1 MEQVCR
7 VWVRATLLLGS
18 LGRAEKQKKSV
29 ERRLIRFT
37 STVQEKFSFLP
48 IFPSIDNKLMRRIS
62 VFLFR
67 EMKRGWNRTKEYSD
81 NST

>member
-48 IFPSIDNKLMRRIS
+48 SINNKLMRRIS